1 MRNIALFLILSA
13 FSISAYAAFE
23 QNPVN
28 TNKGGFEGFEG
39 PGAQA
44 IITTVEQAKSAR
56 DDSKCELIGNIIE
69 QLAGDDDLYFFK
81 DSTGEIIIELDNDLF
96 KGRTVTPQNQIRIYG
111 EVENEAFEKTK
122 IDVKKF
128 DVIK

>member
-13 FSISAYAAFE
+13 FSIPAYAAFE

-28 TNKGGFEGFEG
+28 TNKGGFEG
-39 PGAQA
+39 PGTQA
-44 IITTVEQAKSAR
+44 IITTVEQAKSAQ

-69 QLAGDDDLYFFK
+69 QLAGDDDLYLFK
-81 DSTGEIIIELDNDLF
+81 DSTGEIVIELDDDLF

-111 EVENEAFEKTK
+111 EVENEAFEKTQ

>member
-13 FSISAYAAFE
+13 FSIPALAAFE
-23 QNPVN
+23 QTQAN
-28 TNKGGFEGFEG
+28 TNKGGFEG

-44 IITTVEQAKSAR
+44 IITTVAQAKSAR
-56 DDSKCELIGNIIE
+56 DDAKCELIGNIVE
-69 QLAGDDDLYFFK
+69 QLPGDDDLYLFK
-81 DSTGEIIIELDNDLF
+81 DSTGEIVIELDDDLF

-111 EVENEAFEKTK
+111 EVDNDAFEKTQ

>member
-13 FSISAYAAFE
+13 FSIPALAAFE
-23 QNPVN
+23 QTQAN
-28 TNKGGFEGFEG
+28 TNKGGLEG

-44 IITTVEQAKSAR
+44 IITTVAQAKSAR
-56 DDSKCELIGNIIE
+56 DDAKCELIGSIIE
-69 QLAGDDDLYFFK
+69 QLPGDDDLYLFK
-81 DSTGEIIIELDNDLF
+81 DSTGEIVIELDDDLF

-111 EVENEAFEKTK
+111 EVDNDAFEKTQ

>member
-13 FSISAYAAFE
+13 FSIPAYAAFE

-28 TNKGGFEGFEG
+28 TNKGGFEG

-56 DDSKCELIGNIIE
+56 DDAKCELIGNIIE
-69 QLAGDDDLYFFK
+69 QLPGDDDLYLFK

>member
-13 FSISAYAAFE
+13 FSIPALAAFE
-23 QNPVN
+23 QTQAN
-28 TNKGGFEGFEG
+28 TNKGGFEG

-44 IITTVEQAKSAR
+44 IITTVAQAKSAR
-56 DDSKCELIGNIIE
+56 DDAKCEMIGSIIE
-69 QLAGDDDLYFFK
+69 QLPGDDDLYLFK
-81 DSTGEIIIELDNDLF
+81 DSTGEIVIELDDDLF

-111 EVENEAFEKTK
+111 EVDNDAFEKTQ

>member
-13 FSISAYAAFE
+13 FSIPALAAFE
-23 QNPVN
+23 QTQAN
-28 TNKGGFEGFEG
+28 TNKGGFEG

-44 IITTVEQAKSAR
+44 IITTVVQAKSAR
-56 DDSKCELIGNIIE
+56 DDAKCELIGNIVE
-69 QLAGDDDLYFFK
+69 QLPGDDDLYLFK
-81 DSTGEIIIELDNDLF
+81 DSTGEIVIELDDDLF

-111 EVENEAFEKTK
+111 EVDNDAFEKTQ

>member
-13 FSISAYAAFE
+13 FSIPALAAFE
-23 QNPVN
+23 QTQAN
-28 TNKGGFEGFEG
+28 TNKGGFKG

-44 IITTVEQAKSAR
+44 IITTVAQAKSAR
-56 DDSKCELIGNIIE
+56 DDAKCELIGSIIE
-69 QLAGDDDLYFFK
+69 QLPGDDDLYLFK
-81 DSTGEIIIELDNDLF
+81 DSTDEIVIELDDDLF

-111 EVENEAFEKTK
+111 EVDNDAFEKTQ

>member
-13 FSISAYAAFE
+13 FSIPALAAFE
-23 QNPVN
+23 QTQAN
-28 TNKGGFEGFEG
+28 TNKGGFEG

-44 IITTVEQAKSAR
+44 IITTVAQAKSAR
-56 DDSKCELIGNIIE
+56 DDAKCELIGSIIE
-69 QLAGDDDLYFFK
+69 QLPGDDDLYLFK
-81 DSTGEIIIELDNDLF
+81 DSTGEIVIELDDDLF

-111 EVENEAFEKTK
+111 EVDNDAFEKTQ

>member
-13 FSISAYAAFE
+13 LSIPAFAAFE

-28 TNKGGFEGFEG
+28 TNKGGFAG
-39 PGAQA
+39 PGATA
-44 IITTVEQAKSAR
+44 IISTVAQAKSAR
-56 DDSKCELIGNIIE
+56 DDARCELIGNIIE
-69 QLAGDDDLYFFK
+69 QLSGDDDLYLFR
-81 DSTGEIIIELDNDLF
+81 DSTGEITIELDDDLF

-111 EVENEAFEKTK
+111 EVDNEAFEKTQ

-128 DVIK
+128 DVLN